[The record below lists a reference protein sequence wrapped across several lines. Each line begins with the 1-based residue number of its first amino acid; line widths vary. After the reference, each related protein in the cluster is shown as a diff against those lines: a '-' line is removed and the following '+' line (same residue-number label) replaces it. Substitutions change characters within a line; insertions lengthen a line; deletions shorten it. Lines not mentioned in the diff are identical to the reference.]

1 MNSIPDVAA
10 DVHDDPEGEGPRM
23 FLTAREVGHELG
35 VGASRVYAL
44 AASGL
49 LPAFRL
55 GRRLSLSPPGPGG
68 ARRRCG
74 RDGSPRRRRPLA
86 SAGRWSSLP
95 VTAPAPAFQPAVAR

>member
-44 AASGL
+44 AADGL

-55 GRRLSLSPPGPGG
+55 GRRLYFPRRALEALADAAVETAVRDAG
-68 ARRRCG
+68 ARSHPPAGGHR
-74 RDGSPRRRRPLA
+74 SP
-86 SAGRWSSLP
+86 
-95 VTAPAPAFQPAVAR
+95 